1 MIRRHIFADVTVTMM
16 AILMAT
22 AATAQPVPDPEDPDL
37 LGATCGQY
45 QAALRAATPGPN
57 AGPKAKD
64 RAAAAQDD
72 IASAMMWVHGFQS
85 GRAGPGRM
93 EPLTKAWMV
102 DTVGKLSAA
111 CRTYSPNGKM
121 RIARAAAKL

>member
-1 MIRRHIFADVTVTMM
+1 MIKRQIFTSVAGIML

-22 AATAQPVPDPEDPDL
+22 AATAQPVPDPADPDL

-45 QAALRAATPGPN
+45 QAALRAATPGPT
-57 AGPKAKD
+57 AGPKAKE

-72 IASAMMWVHGFQS
+72 IVNAMMWVHGYQS
-85 GRAGPGRM
+85 GRAGPQRM